1 MTSKRKSEPCRKC
14 QGTDPDC
21 PKVKRRKPS
30 APAGR
35 RVSRAELREQ
45 RLLLRLMIEQADK
58 VLCGLRHLYSQTEK
72 ARGK

>member
-30 APAGR
+30 SPAGR
-35 RVSRAELREQ
+35 RVSNAELRDHRALLREMIEHADK
-45 RLLLRLMIEQADK
+45 LLL
-58 VLCGLRHLYSQTEK
+58 CLRHLYSQAEK

>member
-1 MTSKRKSEPCRKC
+1 MPAKKRKPL
-14 QGTDPDC
+14 
-21 PKVKRRKPS
+21 

-35 RVSRAELREQ
+35 RVSNAELREQ